1 MSQTCRYLHL
11 DVFTDRAFGGNQLA
25 VFPQPAGLDTATMQA
40 ITREMNYSE
49 CTFIF
54 PPEDAR
60 TAVRVRIFTPAREL
74 PMAGHP
80 TVGTAFALA
89 HEGVIPPGQEE
100 VVFGLGIGP
109 TTVRLRWEDSH
120 RSEDRRSHSGETPGQ
135 AGRESEDR
143 RSHSGETPGL
153 QAGRETRRLAF
164 AEMQQRPPTFGE
176 PVAEI
181 AVVAAALNLEAR
193 DVAAARSPVQ
203 TVSCGIP
210 FLFVPLATRD
220 AVDRA
225 MVDQAALTRLCRALG
240 IAEEVFI
247 FSTEPGDDGATAYSR
262 MFAPGLGVTEDPAT
276 GSASGPLGCY
286 LVRHGLV
293 PPGQA
298 GQIVSVQGV
307 KMQRPSRIHIAIG
320 TDGGQIT
327 DVRVGGQAVLV
338 GEGVLR
344 W

>member
-1 MSQTCRYLHL
+1 MSSTCRYVHL

-49 CTFIF
+49 CTFVF
-54 PPEDAR
+54 PPDDAR
-60 TAVRVRIFTPAREL
+60 TAVRVRIFTPGREL

-89 HEGVIPPGQEE
+89 HEGVIPPGQEQ

-109 TTVRLRWEDSH
+109 TTVRLRWE
-120 RSEDRRSHSGETPGQ
+120 
-135 AGRESEDR
+135 AG
-143 RSHSGETPGL
+143 H
-153 QAGRETRRLAF
+153 LAF
-164 AEMQQRPPTFGE
+164 AEMQQRPPEFGE
-176 PVAEI
+176 PVADI
-181 AVVAAALNLEAR
+181 APVAAALNLEAR

-203 TVSCGIP
+203 TVSCGVP

-247 FSTEPGDDGATAYSR
+247 FSNEPGDDGATAYSR

-286 LVRHGLV
+286 LVRHRLV
-293 PPGQA
+293 PPEQA

-320 TDGGQIT
+320 VQGDTID

>member
-1 MSQTCRYLHL
+1 
-11 DVFTDRAFGGNQLA
+11 
-25 VFPQPAGLDTATMQA
+25 
-40 ITREMNYSE
+40 
-49 CTFIF
+49 
-54 PPEDAR
+54 
-60 TAVRVRIFTPAREL
+60 
-74 PMAGHP
+74 MAGHP

-89 HEGVIPPGQEE
+89 HEGVIPPDQEQ

-120 RSEDRRSHSGETPGQ
+120 RSRGPQRGCRAGGPAEDRRSHS
-135 AGRESEDR
+135 D
-143 RSHSGETPGL
+143 ETPGL
-153 QAGRETRRLAF
+153 QAGRETRHLAF

-176 PVAEI
+176 PVADI
-181 AVVAAALNLEAR
+181 SAVAAALNLEAR

-203 TVSCGIP
+203 SVSCGIP

-225 MVDQAALTRLCRALG
+225 VVDQAALTRLCRALG

-320 TDGGQIT
+320 VQGDTIA

>member
-1 MSQTCRYLHL
+1 MSRTCRYLHL

-49 CTFIF
+49 CTFVF

-60 TAVRVRIFTPAREL
+60 TAVRVRIFTPGREL

-89 HEGVIPPGQEE
+89 HEGVIPPDQEQ

-109 TTVRLRWEDSH
+109 TTVRLRWE
-120 RSEDRRSHSGETPGQ
+120 
-135 AGRESEDR
+135 AG
-143 RSHSGETPGL
+143 H
-153 QAGRETRRLAF
+153 LAF

-176 PVAEI
+176 PVADI
-181 AVVAAALNLEAR
+181 SAVAAALNLEAR

-320 TDGGQIT
+320 VQGDTIA

-338 GEGVLR
+338 GEGILR